1 MRPTR
6 SADARAC
13 DASEPRTAARAWLAL
28 LAHPPAAGLTTAQQL
43 AARRLARIIEAA
55 LACVLE
61 RPVRLV
67 PGEASEA
74 PAGGSALVSV
84 LRWAA
89 QRAVLW
95 LDQAA
100 ARALVWPLLE
110 ELGGLAACGPL
121 NETERGVLQYVLLAT
136 ADKLAA
142 PSGPA
147 GVAVAFEQVAEPAD
161 WPAADAI
168 RLTATLRCGTLVGRL
183 AVQCEPQ
190 ALLRLPAAHSLMDD
204 EADTPAA
211 LEVALELPAI
221 PLCEAELR
229 AIEPGDCLLL
239 DAREVADLAGRCAV
253 VTQTGWRLADVE
265 ALDDGPTFAA
275 VRCGR
280 WDPRPIANEA
290 PEQAHGL
297 RVRLGAASLTASQI
311 ERWDEGRRLCFA
323 KNAEA
328 PVLLVHEG
336 RQTGAGELVRCH
348 GELAVRVV
356 NWSLP
361 CAASQAP
368 GVERSQDTAPQSDP
382 PVGGETLGDQPAPAC
397 SDV

>member
-13 DASEPRTAARAWLAL
+13 DASDPRTAARAWLAL
-28 LAHPPAAGLTTAQQL
+28 LSHPPAVGLTTAQQL
-43 AARRLARIIEAA
+43 AATRLARLVEAA
-55 LACVLE
+55 LACVLQ
-61 RPVRLV
+61 RPVHLV
-67 PGEASEA
+67 PDEESETPAGEA
-74 PAGGSALVSV
+74 ALVSV
-84 LRWAA
+84 LRWAD

-100 ARALVWPLLE
+100 ARALVWPVLE

-121 NETERGVLQYVLLAT
+121 SETERGVLQYVLLAT
-136 ADKLAA
+136 GDKLAA
-142 PSGPA
+142 ACGPA
-147 GVAVAFEQVAEPAD
+147 GVAVAFDQVAEPAD

-168 RLTATLRCGTLVGRL
+168 RLTATLRCGTLVGRV
-183 AVQCEPQ
+183 AVQFDPQ
-190 ALLRLPAAHSLMDD
+190 ALLRLPAAQALMDD
-204 EADTPAA
+204 EADAPAS

-239 DAREVADLAGRCAV
+239 DAREVEDLAGRCAV

-275 VRCGR
+275 ARCGR
-280 WDPRPIANEA
+280 WDPRPIANA
-290 PEQAHGL
+290 SPGHAHPL

-311 ERWDEGRRLCFA
+311 ERWDEGRRLCFT

-336 RQTGAGELVRCH
+336 RQIGAGELVRCD
-348 GELAVRVV
+348 GVLAVRVV

-361 CAASQAP
+361 CTASQAP
-368 GVERSQDTAPQSDP
+368 AAEHSQDTPGESEP
-382 PVGGETLGDQPAPAC
+382 SVGDETPGDEPAAAC